1 MDKEKLIL
9 DGGTIEEINAEMR
22 EFLDLDNDELYGDV
36 QLETETINDKI
47 PKDT

>member
-1 MDKEKLIL
+1 MDKKIIL
-9 DGGTIEEINAEMR
+9 DGGTIKEINAEMR

-36 QLETETINDKI
+36 QVETETINDKN